1 MLYLTVMRHT
11 AAILMPESWTLSDH
25 LQSMA
30 CDGAIVLDPAMLVFR
45 LAIPVCKRKACNAIC
60 TAACTGSSCQ
70 SRDRRVLQ
78 RLQSHKS
85 RPEIHQLAAM
95 HTWRCISIW
104 RLLKA

>member
-1 MLYLTVMRHT
+1 M
-11 AAILMPESWTLSDH
+11 SDQ

-30 CDGAIVLDPAMLVFR
+30 DDGAIVLHHAMLVFR
-45 LAIPVCKRKACNAIC
+45 VGNFCLQAQACNADS
-60 TAACTGSSCQ
+60 TAACARSICQ

-78 RLQSHKS
+78 APLSHMS
-85 RPEIHQLAAM
+85 RPEIYQLATV